1 MESIDTTLLP
11 IATFLQLFAT
21 FSGLE
26 QGNWSEKNNFGGK
39 LREIDR
45 TSKDPSANIIWV
57 FPWTKM
63 EFFKLKTEITKVTI
77 NRLQMYKIPPTNKIS
92 LEEFEDFAIERLK
105 GKCVSVYKL

>member
-1 MESIDTTLLP
+1 
-11 IATFLQLFAT
+11 
-21 FSGLE
+21 
-26 QGNWSEKNNFGGK
+26 
-39 LREIDR
+39 
-45 TSKDPSANIIWV
+45 
-57 FPWTKM
+57 M